1 MPAAHRPPANQ
12 AFVMLRRRA
21 AIVLLPGFSAPV
33 PSVRFSCS
41 FPAARFS
48 RRPRPSWSP
57 ARVAVLTLLVF
68 LPGLPCT
75 AANAQELPPP
85 RLSVVDIHT
94 ANDAEDQADSGNGT
108 APRAE
113 PTTPAAP
120 PALASRFAF
129 HHELDAYYSNV
140 GVDIALGN
148 AQEPNGGY
156 LEETEVYRRLFNDSF
171 RPRLLLLEA
180 SVNPLPVLGTWYKRE
195 HPNGYDDYDL
205 GSAGG
210 NNFNLIDGV
219 TAGFQEPWAIS
230 AFIGSSMKFRREGE
244 DEKQGNRGYM
254 GYLLSCG
261 NQHIHNNVLIDD
273 DWCELEWKL
282 KGERTFRE
290 EELSWS
296 FRVGLKEHG
305 NPDIR
310 DLFYVGL
317 RRTNLSYTSAL
328 LSFLNNANVE
338 FMAEFARDDGHLMR
352 QQIIVGRN
360 FPLPRYRVALALD
373 LGVIYENSR
382 KYTGSLADT
391 DADEWS
397 FVFRPNIKF

>member
-1 MPAAHRPPANQ
+1 MAHT
-12 AFVMLRRRA
+12 
-21 AIVLLPGFSAPV
+21 FSAWFLVSSPSLV
-33 PSVRFSCS
+33 PGPSARIARLLRALLLTTLMCS
-41 FPAARFS
+41 LHA
-48 RRPRPSWSP
+48 
-57 ARVAVLTLLVF
+57 L
-68 LPGLPCT
+68 
-75 AANAQELPPP
+75 AQESLEPHAPAGPASPDSQGATDPDSTPPEPPP
-85 RLSVVDIHT
+85 RVI
-94 ANDAEDQADSGNGT
+94 
-108 APRAE
+108 
-113 PTTPAAP
+113 
-120 PALASRFAF
+120 F
-129 HHELDAYYSNV
+129 HYELDAYYSNV
-140 GVDIALGN
+140 GADIALSD
-148 AQEPNGGY
+148 ADEPNGGH

-171 RPRLLLLEA
+171 RPRLFLLEA
-180 SVNPLPVLGTWYKRE
+180 SVNPMPVLGTWYKRN
-195 HPNGYDDYDL
+195 HPNGYDNYDV

-230 AFIGSSMKFRREGE
+230 AFLGSSMKFRREGE
-244 DEKQGNRGYM
+244 DEKQSNRGYM

-261 NQHIHNNVLIDD
+261 AQHIHNNVLIDD
-273 DWCELEWKL
+273 NWCELEWKL

-317 RRTNLSYTSAL
+317 RRTNLSYSSRL

-338 FMAEFARDDGHLMR
+338 LLTEFARDDGHLMR
-352 QQIIVGRN
+352 QQIIFGRN

-373 LGVIYENSR
+373 VGLIYENRR
-382 KYTGSLADT
+382 KYSGQLADA
-391 DADEWS
+391 DADELT